1 MLVGDEV
8 SSLVFDLGT
17 FNHRIGYSGEDS
29 PKCVYQPVV
38 GMNSDKY
45 YFNEYGLRYN
55 SSGIKVYQFMNM
67 DGTIGNFDLFER
79 TINNL
84 LKESMTLDL
93 TDHPVLFSEPSVHNK
108 ENRVKLTEFMFEKY
122 KIPAIYICKSAVLSG
137 FSCGRSTCLVFD
149 SGHNSTIAVPIND
162 GYALQKCVVKN
173 HIAGDYLTQLLENE
187 LMKKNVNINPFYTF
201 KRIKDSDKFKT
212 EYIAEEKRNSYDT
225 SYYNFWK
232 RQIIRDLKETNLVIS
247 DEPLIY
253 NSEKDEFKFTKM
265 IPQESS
271 YDLPDGNVINL
282 VEERSTILE
291 RIFNPIKDVEGF
303 NGYHQMVNDSISK
316 ADLEIKKELYSNI
329 FLCGGNTLFKGF
341 AERFQKQITNSNKQ
355 IIKLK
360 IITHPSNTERKFSTW
375 IGGSILSSLGTFHQ
389 LWLSKAEFEENG
401 ADIVERKCA

>member
-55 SSGIKVYQFMNM
+55 SSGIKVYQFMNI